1 MKKLFLALLIICVL
15 TLTLVPLS
23 AVEVDAAT
31 SGTLGS
37 CTWKIEGQ
45 KLTIS
50 GNGSM
55 GYGITNPWGKNFT
68 EVVIEEGVTDIGV
81 RAFSEC
87 YMLEKV
93 SLPSSLRLIYPL
105 AFEDC
110 TALKNITIPEGVT
123 AIDLGAFSDCIS
135 LTEINIPKT
144 VTIISDDFANGSKS
158 LERITVAKENQNYV
172 SVDGVLYNKDMT
184 RLMKYPAK
192 KQGTS
197 YTVPDSV
204 TEICTYAF
212 TSAKNLQNVQLP
224 HSITRIGFNAF
235 GDTNMSKTQTVD
247 GAFYMGEYFISLT
260 SDTKTEYS
268 IKEGTRVIADNAF
281 MMADKVKN
289 LTIPEGVVT
298 IGQYS
303 LPLELENVTVPK
315 SVTFIGIGA
324 FGYDE
329 HIKNVYYRGTRAD
342 RAKIKI
348 EEVNDILHGN
358 AFQYESCIG
367 NKTHDWNTKITKNA
381 QCGINGT
388 KELTCKVCGIVDTE
402 NIPALVHT
410 YGDWIDDIA
419 PTCTKSGTQKRVCSI
434 CGKAETKTVDPS
446 EHNFGAYIVEK
457 EPTYDETGITSATC
471 SFCQTKNVQ
480 TIPILDKNVETEPKN
495 DLETQNPTVTEI
507 PATDNNNVDNNSD
520 NDNVDKNEK
529 SNTVWLVLT
538 VVAIV
543 AIIATLSVIVILKRK
558 NNTQTT

>member
-1 MKKLFLALLIICVL
+1 MKKIFFTLLVICVL
-15 TLTLVPLS
+15 TVTIVPLS
-23 AVEVDAAT
+23 VIDANAAT
-31 SGTLGS
+31 SGTSGN

-55 GYGITNPWGKNFT
+55 GYGITDPWGKNFT

-81 RAFSEC
+81 RAFSKC

-110 TALKNITIPEGVT
+110 KALKNITIPEGVT
-123 AIDLGAFSDCIS
+123 AIDLGAFANCTS
-135 LTEINIPKT
+135 LMEINIPKT
-144 VTIISDDFANGSKS
+144 VTIISDDFADVCKS
-158 LERITVAKENQNYV
+158 LERVTVDKDNPNYV
-172 SVDGVLYNKDMT
+172 SVDGVLYNKSMT

-212 TSAKNLQNVQLP
+212 TSAKYLQNVELP
-224 HSITRIGFNAF
+224 HFITKIGFNAF
-235 GDTNMSKTQTVD
+235 GDTHMSKTQTVD
-247 GAFYMGEYFISLT
+247 GAFYMGEYFISLDT
-260 SDTKTEYS
+260 DTKTEYS
-268 IKEGTRVIADNAF
+268 IKDGTRVIADNAF
-281 MMADKVKN
+281 MMADGVKKVV
-289 LTIPEGVVT
+289 IPEGVVT

-303 LPLELENVTVPK
+303 LPLELENITVPK

-324 FGYDE
+324 FRYDD

-348 EEVNDILHGN
+348 EEDNDILHSN
-358 AFQYESCIG
+358 VFQYESCIG
-367 NKTHDWNTKITKNA
+367 NKTHDWNTKITKSA

-410 YGDWIDDIA
+410 YGDWINDVS

-457 EPTYDETGITSATC
+457 EPTYDETGIMSATC
-471 SFCQTKNVQ
+471 SFCQTKSIQ
-480 TIPILDKNVETEPKN
+480 TIPILDKNVETEQKPNEQTQDPNTTEKN
-495 DLETQNPTVTEI
+495 EI
-507 PATDNNNVDNNSD
+507 PATDNNDNKN
-520 NDNVDKNEK
+520 NGKKDNVDKNEK
-529 SNTVWLVLT
+529 NNTVWLVLT
-538 VVAIV
+538 IVAVVAIV
-543 AIIATLSVIVILKRK
+543 AAGTVIVILKRK
-558 NNTQTT
+558 K